1 MNISDIRAGLRTLVE
16 SEKTTYAQIA
26 RESGVAAGT
35 LSAFV
40 NNKYN
45 GDNERVAQ
53 TLERWLENYHRAAEL
68 PEPPRFVETRT
79 ARQIWTSMRFASLTE
94 SISVICGNLSRRFYE
109 WLAAQYGFTVR
120 LTDSTEGQWVTQ
132 VNIYG
137 IKNYRNATVLDNV
150 LTPLRVYESG
160 ALECLLEK
168 YKPAHQ
174 IYKFVY
180 HDGDN

>member
-1 MNISDIRAGLRTLVE
+1 MAVTPWQTAFLQLLPSGLAWNKSPDSKLSALAQAISDVIATAADDARQMLRERFPSTSRWYLGEWESFLGLPDCT
-16 SEKTTYAQIA
+16 SEN
-26 RESGVAAGT
+26 GT
-35 LSAFV
+35 LS
-40 NNKYN
+40 
-45 GDNERVAQ
+45 ERQ
-53 TLERWLENYHRAAEL
+53 RAA
-68 PEPPRFVETRT
+68 
-79 ARQIWTSMRFASLTE
+79 ANKMRMT
-94 SISVICGNLSRRFYE
+94 GNLSRRFYE

-150 LTPLRVYESG
+150 LMPLRVYESG

>member
-1 MNISDIRAGLRTLVE
+1 AQAISDVIATAADDARQMLRERFPSTSRWYLGEWESFLGLPDCT
-16 SEKTTYAQIA
+16 SEN
-26 RESGVAAGT
+26 GT
-35 LSAFV
+35 LS
-40 NNKYN
+40 
-45 GDNERVAQ
+45 ERQ
-53 TLERWLENYHRAAEL
+53 RAA
-68 PEPPRFVETRT
+68 
-79 ARQIWTSMRFASLTE
+79 ANKMRMT
-94 SISVICGNLSRRFYE
+94 GNLSRRFYE